1 MTAFWRAKIA
11 EQRRER
17 CALQLYF
24 YQQKT
29 THRRPPDYGPQR
41 STSSTLPR
49 QRALFFLSPSS
60 TFADV
65 SHTAQNSNT
74 RCCYMKRT
82 NEREKAKANEKYKC
96 RHLAIWNG
104 MSTLRTRNE
113 KRTNISAQCG
123 KKRKKYKIFCASRS
137 GLLSALGVFYG
148 AQAACFSTTYGN
160 FYSIIFTGGASLRSP
175 PFARCCW
182 ALCSFEKKN
191 VSTWK
196 TEIYILF
203 FIMKNI
209 AEWIFINTLAFFAS
223 LFACLCSTAASES
236 FNSGAVFSLD
246 CSSFSLSPPVP
257 SPAWKTRLI
266 HSNSSSSSSSS
277 IRWQARQHLRRN
289 KTSTRMKRLLKFQ
302 RAAGK
307 EKNVGNLIFILLPA
321 FLLCCRERSLAL
333 CLFFFA
339 RSTCVWCSLI
349 RKTFDVFSLTIYSFF
364 LLLECSKSARELM
377 ETIPDAM
384 DIWSRPTD
392 RPAISQILKTQNNL
406 FSSLTALCE
415 N

>member
-123 KKRKKYKIFCASRS
+123 KKRKKYKNFCASRS

-209 AEWIFINTLAFFAS
+209 AEWIFINTLAFFC
-223 LFACLCSTAASES
+223 FVVCLLVLHCCLWELQLWRC
-236 FNSGAVFSLD
+236 FFLRLLVVL
-246 CSSFSLSPPVP
+246 SLS
-257 SPAWKTRLI
+257 
-266 HSNSSSSSSSS
+266 
-277 IRWQARQHLRRN
+277 
-289 KTSTRMKRLLKFQ
+289 
-302 RAAGK
+302 
-307 EKNVGNLIFILLPA
+307 
-321 FLLCCRERSLAL
+321 
-333 CLFFFA
+333 
-339 RSTCVWCSLI
+339 
-349 RKTFDVFSLTIYSFF
+349 
-364 LLLECSKSARELM
+364 
-377 ETIPDAM
+377 
-384 DIWSRPTD
+384 SRPIARLKDPTD
-392 RPAISQILKTQNNL
+392 SFQLVVVFIVVYTMAGQAA
-406 FSSLTALCE
+406 FAE
-415 N
+415 E